1 MLFLRL
7 LVWEQMGEL
16 GFREK
21 VFPATKLALVVRVLA
36 EEGIA
41 PAGVLDGVGIQ
52 LDELDSVGTRI
63 CPNQHIESYRNAV
76 RLSSETQIAIVKGRW
91 REASP

>member
-7 LVWEQMGEL
+7 LVWEQMGEQ

-21 VFPATKLALVVRVLA
+21 VFPGYETGACGQGHGR
-36 EEGIA
+36 GRIA